1 MVCDNTIVPHVTHGL
16 ANMPRGDPLG
26 LTISHDMYRASL
38 DLEYLMQDNVGPERS
53 IDTVG
58 VDTVTGD
65 AASLANTGIRA
76 AYRQSELDPPTEE
89 IVLDPELILEPS
101 EVSLDT
107 VAQPPLELDRPRK
120 SSMPPPLPLDAL
132 RTQSTSPKS
141 VRELRDALRSGA
153 ERKITRATPPP
164 LPSRRGATP
173 PPVAASDATAATEPH
188 PAQLALERLAR
199 QMRERDAYLS
209 ELESMFAQR
218 SEALLAAEA
227 REAGLL
233 ARVEQLEAQVRE
245 LQQAPPSAAPAR
257 DDLRR
262 IRGIGPGFERA
273 LHALGV
279 DSFAA
284 IASWTEA
291 DVARIG
297 AALDVKAGRIQRDRW
312 IAQARELAGLAAE
325 SGTSDAS

>member
-1 MVCDNTIVPHVTHGL
+1 
-16 ANMPRGDPLG
+16 
-26 LTISHDMYRASL
+26 
-38 DLEYLMQDNVGPERS
+38 MQDNVGPERS
-53 IDTVG
+53 IDTTG

-65 AASLANTGIRA
+65 AASLATTGIRA
-76 AYRQSELDPPTEE
+76 AYRQPELDPPTEE

-101 EVSLDT
+101 EPALVDAPRPALD
-107 VAQPPLELDRPRK
+107 PERPRK
-120 SSMPPPLPLDAL
+120 TSVPPPLPLDAL
-132 RTQSTSPKS
+132 RAQSTSPKS

-153 ERKITRATPPP
+153 ERKTTRATPPP

-173 PPVAASDATAATEPH
+173 PPVAVATSDASAASEPH

-218 SEALLAAEA
+218 SEALVAAEA
-227 REAGLL
+227 REATLL
-233 ARVEQLEAQVRE
+233 ARIEQLEAQVRE
-245 LQQAPPSAAPAR
+245 LQQAPAPVAPAR

-291 DVARIG
+291 DAARIG

-312 IAQARELAGLAAE
+312 IAQARELAGLATE
-325 SGTSDAS
+325 SATPVGP